1 MLVQPSHAILFE
13 LLRSLATLARTLNL
27 SHAVKEL
34 RSTRQ
39 TVRRHIAQLEE
50 MRGTPLF
57 TLIDRQYVLTEAGQ
71 RALPEA
77 QKLLA
82 RAQAWASGHLS
93 TQGGLFSANYVE
105 QGVFDYA
112 MQQHPIS
119 RVMQGHSSLMRAAL
133 LCWVRAEGMIEAP
146 AFQPLRPYILVY
158 RPLGD
163 SWLCSEIGEK
173 SSFASWYGWA
183 KAKSSVGSILD
194 HMPGGSPFAA
204 LLADAF
210 QDVASTHGLRYD
222 HVHTQITDGTHE
234 GRIPLSYQRLMMGC
248 QFPDRSFALVSVVER
263 THDIDIPGVPQE
275 KCCAMPPDL
284 VMNVHIDFSD
294 TSGAALRAFP

>member
-1 MLVQPSHAILFE
+1 MLG
-13 LLRSLATLARTLNL
+13 AR
-27 SHAVKEL
+27 
-34 RSTRQ
+34 
-39 TVRRHIAQLEE
+39 
-50 MRGTPLF
+50 RG
-57 TLIDRQYVLTEAGQ
+57 
-71 RALPEA
+71 
-77 QKLLA
+77 
-82 RAQAWASGHLS
+82 
-93 TQGGLFSANYVE
+93 N
-105 QGVFDYA
+105 
-112 MQQHPIS
+112 
-119 RVMQGHSSLMRAAL
+119 
-133 LCWVRAEGMIEAP
+133 IEAP

-275 KCCAMPPDL
+275 KCCAMPPEL

>member
-1 MLVQPSHAILFE
+1 MVEHPSHAILFE
-13 LLRSLATLARTLNL
+13 LLRSFTTLARTLNL

-57 TLIDRQYVLTEAGQ
+57 HLIDRQYQLTEAGQ

-93 TQGGLFSANYVE
+93 TQGGLFSANYAE
-105 QGVFDYA
+105 KGVFDYA

-133 LCWVRAEGMIEAP
+133 QCWVQSAGMIEAP
-146 AFQPLRPYILVY
+146 AFQLLRPYILVY
-158 RPLGD
+158 RPMGD

-183 KAKSSVGSILD
+183 KAKSSVGAIVDQL
-194 HMPGGSPFAA
+194 PGGSPFAA
-204 LLADAF
+204 LLSDAF
-210 QDVASTHGLRYD
+210 TDVASTHGLRYD
-222 HVHTQITDGTHE
+222 HVHTQITDGTHK

-263 THDIDIPGVPQE
+263 THDIDIPGVPKE
-275 KCCAMPPDL
+275 KRYAMPPDL
-284 VMNVHIDFSD
+284 VMNVQIDLPQ
-294 TSGAALRAFP
+294 TAAVTPRAFP